1 MESKV
6 KQFIE
11 SGILEAYFTGSATAE
26 EEQEVLS
33 MKHAYPEV
41 QQEFEILEQDMLKLA
56 DLMSVPPPPGLW
68 NRIEESINEVT
79 VRTTQPPQPYR
90 EYHENHQQ
98 TSTKQPGYIEV
109 DAQNTHMRVHKF
121 WRWVFAAVFIL
132 GKIFLATA
140 IYFYLE
146 NRQAQENIKE
156 LKQQLRQTQQ
166 VQPRQ

>member
-33 MKHAYPEV
+33 MKQAYPEV
-41 QQEFEILEQDMLKLA
+41 QHEFELLEQDMLKLA
-56 DLMSVPPPPGLW
+56 DLMAVPPPPGLW
-68 NRIEESINEVT
+68 NRIENNINEIT
-79 VRTTQPPQPYR
+79 VRTTQQPQPYR
-90 EYHENHQQ
+90 EYHESHQQ
-98 TSTKQPGYIEV
+98 ASPKQPGYIEV
-109 DAQNTHMRVHKF
+109 DAQNTHMRVHKV

-156 LKQQLRQTQQ
+156 LKQQLQQTQQ
-166 VQPRQ
+166 VQSRQ